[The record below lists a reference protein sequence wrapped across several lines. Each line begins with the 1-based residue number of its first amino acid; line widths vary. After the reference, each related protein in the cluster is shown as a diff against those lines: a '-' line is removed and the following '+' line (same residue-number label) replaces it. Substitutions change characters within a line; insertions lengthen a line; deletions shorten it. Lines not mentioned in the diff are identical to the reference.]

1 MYDKSFYQTI
11 INRAKNNYSLKQAML
26 MIKKNMEF
34 SFACLGF
41 I

>member
-1 MYDKSFYQTI
+1 MSK
-11 INRAKNNYSLKQAML
+11 KNNYSLKQALL